1 MFSIKWRRSLVPV
14 LNPSGILGYRI
25 QKSGLLSTPSAHGME
40 KRWCIGSCLRL
51 WQLNMGWWTRTFW
64 RPAGAC
70 STFFRLLCFITSAD
84 IGFLN
89 KSASVFVD
97 TDKTSMF
104 HMFVTFTC
112 SFFWITSCV
121 FQRSCWILLSMNAL
135 LAKVKGAVFS
145 HISLRYDT
153 FYSIFP
159 SRLIVLHAL
168 ILAAFCTDT
177 SSSAV
182 PYASTF
188 RWF

>member
-112 SFFWITSCV
+112 LFFLNHKLRVSEILLNPFVYECTSC
-121 FQRSCWILLSMNAL
+121 QSKRSC
-135 LAKVKGAVFS
+135 VFS
-145 HISLRYDT
+145 HILALWYFLFFFLLDWSFCMT
-153 FYSIFP
+153 
-159 SRLIVLHAL
+159 L